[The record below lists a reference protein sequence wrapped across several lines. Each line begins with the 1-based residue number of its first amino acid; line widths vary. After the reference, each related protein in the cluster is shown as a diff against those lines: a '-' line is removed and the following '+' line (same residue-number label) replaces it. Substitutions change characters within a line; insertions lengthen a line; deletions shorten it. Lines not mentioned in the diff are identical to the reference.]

1 MGGPLVFGVLVAVVV
16 LIAFA
21 AIWWVER
28 RRDPVDERLREY
40 ASSERSAADAG
51 RVARQPR
58 RRAWLWANRLLVGLG
73 LGPRLASML
82 TRADLPWTVVEFVMI
97 MIVAA
102 AVGFFLGM
110 ARSGWSTGLLLAIVL
125 GCLPLLYARMRRTR
139 RVRAFTGQL
148 PDVLTLLTGA
158 LRAGYGLS
166 QAMGMLGEQ
175 MPPPASVEF
184 GRVMRAMSLGAS
196 VQQALADMGERVG
209 SDDLDLIVT
218 AVTVQ
223 YEMGGNLAHTLE
235 SIGETVRD
243 RIRILREIRVLT
255 AQQRLTGYVLAALP
269 LFVAAG
275 MFVINRDYIL
285 RLLQPGWIRLLPMAA
300 VIMQILGFLIIRR
313 IVDIEV

>member
-1 MGGPLVFGVLVAVVV
+1 MGGPLLFGVLVALGV

-21 AIWWVER
+21 AIWWLER
-28 RRDPVDERLREY
+28 RRDVVDERLREY
-40 ASSERSAADAG
+40 AASDREAATA
-51 RVARQPR
+51 ARGAREPR
-58 RRAWLWANRLLVGLG
+58 QRAWLWANRLLAGLG
-73 LGPRLASML
+73 LGPRLAAML

-97 MIVAA
+97 MLVAA
-102 AVGFFLGM
+102 AIGFFLGS
-110 ARSGWSTGLLLAIVL
+110 ARSGWSAGLLLALVF
-125 GCLPLLYARMRRTR
+125 GSLPLLYARMRLTK
-139 RVRAFTGQL
+139 RVRAFTSQL

-158 LRAGYGLS
+158 LRAGHGLS
-166 QAMGMLGEQ
+166 QAMGMLQEQ

-235 SIGETVRD
+235 TIGETVRD

-275 MFVINRDYIL
+275 MYIINRDYIL
-285 RLLQPGWIRLLPMAA
+285 RLFDPGWIRMLPVAA